1 VPSRR
6 QSLGQTCDMSTASP
20 KEQKIDWKSHS
31 CGDVHSLMRNQ
42 APPISGLSAG
52 QTIKGGPLQYIETL
66 DLSVTEL
73 FGWGLQFLARFPHLK
88 SLNLFS
94 TKVSDDA
101 LVHLTESRTLLELNL
116 CGTNISDAGLQH
128 LKALD
133 KLETLKVSGNKGVT
147 DVGVEEVFQSLDAL
161 KKLEMRQTSVTPDCA
176 CKIHEAL
183 AARMRRNMS
192 SGC

>member
-1 VPSRR
+1 
-6 QSLGQTCDMSTASP
+6 
-20 KEQKIDWKSHS
+20 
-31 CGDVHSLMRNQ
+31 MRNQ

-133 KLETLKVSGNKGVT
+133 KLESLKVSGNKGVT